1 MITGFTGTR
10 AGMNQA
16 QKDLVKVFLEMH
28 KPEAVIHGDCIGAD
42 KDFDDICAGLGIM
55 RYCCPCNLTAQR
67 AFTDAIEWQPP
78 KPPLER
84 NHDIVD
90 ASNELFACPK
100 EMREVLRSGTWATIR
115 YARRMEKTTYV
126 FYRDG
131 SHE

>member
-10 AGMNQA
+10 AGMNQK
-16 QKDLVKVFLEMH
+16 QKDLVKVFLKMH
-28 KPEAVIHGDCIGAD
+28 VPEAVAHGDCEGAD
-42 KDFDDICAGLGIM
+42 EDFDDICARLGIV
-55 RYCCPCNLTAQR
+55 RYCFPSNMSEKR
-67 AFTDAIEWQPP
+67 AFTDAIPFQIP

-90 ASNELFACPK
+90 YSDELFACPK
-100 EMREVLRSGTWATIR
+100 EMHEIRRSGTWATIR
-115 YARRMEKTTYV
+115 YARKVGKRLYI